1 MYRDWTPESQPQPPE
16 PPFLDRD
23 GFTLYGHDFGTPP
36 FGEARVEASR
46 LLELFYPE
54 RMPTKREQK
63 ATALEA
69 KELLT
74 NSFYWSQ
81 LKWYGIKFKR
91 NESLF
96 WLRKKLSDAVQL
108 GKCDTLPASLIQLEQ
123 DMRRELAPELKIWD
137 EKMKVWNAARQA
149 ERDGPWARCET
160 PAEQAE
166 DCSQEFRDE
175 NYAKRLL
182 PKWRRAMKSHEKLVN
197 QMKRQGPHIYPE
209 SISEPRALQQG
220 RGAYII
226 RCKEIDT
233 QWPFFLP
240 LTIRITHGPA
250 TYIAVGEP
258 EFGYFRGTMFLAMD
272 DAILAQY
279 LEEDPEDIAA
289 VADEEEAEADPD
301 EATGSKRKH
310 APSEAESAPNKKT
323 KGSAHRV
330 VFRMRTS
337 QTGTESNKGHFDFSE
352 DLTTFTGE
360 MEVPWVNGRVKLE
373 GYKYSDREMPYV
385 DTWDHYEPDAPIRRT
400 LAFIEALEDYNVEP
414 FS

>member
-1 MYRDWTPESQPQPPE
+1 
-16 PPFLDRD
+16 
-23 GFTLYGHDFGTPP
+23 
-36 FGEARVEASR
+36 
-46 LLELFYPE
+46 
-54 RMPTKREQK
+54 
-63 ATALEA
+63 
-69 KELLT
+69 
-74 NSFYWSQ
+74 
-81 LKWYGIKFKR
+81 
-91 NESLF
+91 
-96 WLRKKLSDAVQL
+96 
-108 GKCDTLPASLIQLEQ
+108 
-123 DMRRELAPELKIWD
+123 MRRELAPELKIWD

-149 ERDGPWARCET
+149 ERDGPWAQCET

-166 DCSQEFRDE
+166 EDLPRFMELYFLTDGVPDPTKTPEILELRGYRHRDKLQEAAKRAPGLEIVRHADPNLHIIYMGWDREAVWRHAEDCSQQFRDE

-182 PKWRRAMKSHEKLVN
+182 PKWSRAMKSHEKLVN

-240 LTIRITHGPA
+240 LTLRITHGPA

-272 DAILAQY
+272 DATLSQY
-279 LEEDPEDIAA
+279 LEEDPGDVAA
-289 VADEEEAEADPD
+289 VADEEEAEAGPD

-310 APSEAESAPNKKT
+310 APSEAESAPNKNT

-330 VFRMRTS
+330 FFRMRTS